1 MISKLYCLKLQLKA
15 RKKGRFHYLFGRLNG
30 LFAAIPRRL
39 LAPAGF
45 TLLSPAQDQKIIQM
59 LIFG

>member
-15 RKKGRFHYLFGRLNG
+15 RKKGRFYYLFGRLNG

-39 LAPAGF
+39 LASVGF
-45 TLLSPAQDQKIIQM
+45 MLLSLAQTQ
-59 LIFG
+59 

>member
-15 RKKGRFHYLFGRLNG
+15 RKKGRFYYLFGRLNG

-39 LAPAGF
+39 LAPVGF
-45 TLLSPAQDQKIIQM
+45 ILLSLAQTQ
-59 LIFG
+59 